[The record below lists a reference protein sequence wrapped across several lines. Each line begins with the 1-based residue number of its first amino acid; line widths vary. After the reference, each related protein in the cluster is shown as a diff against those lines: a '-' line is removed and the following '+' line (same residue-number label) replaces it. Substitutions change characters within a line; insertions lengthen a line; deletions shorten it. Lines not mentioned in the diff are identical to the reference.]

1 MNINNP
7 EEVII
12 DKSEKVKN
20 NILIVD
26 DHPFIIQGYKNAITR
41 YNPESFEFV
50 ISQASDCES
59 AYKIITNPDIAH
71 FDIAFLDISMP
82 SYEEEN
88 IFSGE
93 DLAVLI
99 SEYMPKCKIILLTMY
114 TELLKI
120 KTIIKTINPSGLVI
134 KNDLTFDEL
143 LFAFNKV
150 INDEKYYSE
159 SVLKMLRQSEGNS
172 IEIDQFDEQ
181 ILFHLSKGTK
191 LNEMTQYI
199 PISLGAIER
208 RKLNLKELLN
218 VTSGSDSDLVQQ
230 AKNKGLLFL
239 K

>member
-1 MNINNP
+1 MNMNNP
-7 EEVII
+7 EEVIV
-12 DKSEKVKN
+12 DKPEKVKN

-41 YNPESFEFV
+41 YKPESFEFF
-50 ISQASDCES
+50 ISQANDCES
-59 AYKIITNPDIAH
+59 AYKTITNPDIAH
-71 FDIAFLDISMP
+71 FDIAFLDISMS

-93 DLAVLI
+93 DLAKLL
-99 SEYMPKCKIILLTMY
+99 SEYMPNCKIILLTMY

-150 INDEKYYSE
+150 IIGENYYSE

-181 ILFHLSKGTK
+181 ILFHISKGTK
-191 LNEMTQYI
+191 LTEMPQYI

-218 VTSGSDSDLVQQ
+218 IKHGSDTDLVLE
-230 AKNKGLLFL
+230 AKNKGLLF
-239 K
+239 